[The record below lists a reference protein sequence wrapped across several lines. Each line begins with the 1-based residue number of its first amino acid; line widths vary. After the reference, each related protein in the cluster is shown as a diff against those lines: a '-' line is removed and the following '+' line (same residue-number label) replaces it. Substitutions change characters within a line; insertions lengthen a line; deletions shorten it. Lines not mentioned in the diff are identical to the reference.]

1 MGCMPCLA
9 SSGIKPPNSCK
20 RGSSEPHADF
30 CISCASI
37 HVHITDVCVVSLDL
51 QTADVGSIVSITGRP
66 NQLGRN
72 EIAIVTSLLENQ
84 TAIAAGNAN
93 VSEPQNRDY
102 RDSIGKTL
110 TIQEEV
116 VRVSVC
122 ST

>member
-1 MGCMPCLA
+1 M
-9 SSGIKPPNSCK
+9 
-20 RGSSEPHADF
+20 
-30 CISCASI
+30 
-37 HVHITDVCVVSLDL
+37 